1 MTLVCQKNLFSL
13 DPEVS
18 YLNNAYRGPILRKS
32 EEVALR
38 DLEGMRKPYLVQP
51 EDFFLGVDRV
61 KGLFAQLINSQ
72 KEQIALVPS
81 TSYGFAVALN
91 NLDKSS
97 RKKAIS
103 VSDEFPSGFFSLKKW
118 TEEIEG
124 ELVIIHPDSR
134 SETLGANWNERILQ
148 AIDRETAVVLISSVH
163 WMNGVAFDLEE
174 IGKKCRENGTVFIV
188 DGTQSVGMQSMD
200 VQRFGID
207 ALICATYKWL
217 LGPYSLALAY
227 FGERFNA
234 GKPLEESWMNRT
246 NSRNFSGLTDYQE
259 TYLPGAARYDV
270 GETSHF
276 LTLPILEQ
284 SLIQILEW
292 TPEAMLVY
300 ARKLKKRLAEFQK
313 ERGLHLSM
321 DRFQADHL
329 FALTLPHGTDPQ
341 EVKRQLE
348 QAMVY
353 VSVRG
358 TSLRVSVN
366 VFNEE
371 KDVERL
377 KEALDSRK

>member
-1 MTLVCQKNLFSL
+1 MTLPCQKSLFSL
-13 DPEVS
+13 DSEVS
-18 YLNNAYRGPILRKS
+18 YLNNAYRGPILKKS
-32 EEVALR
+32 EEAALR

-51 EDFFLGVDRV
+51 EDFFSGVDRV
-61 KGLFAQLINSQ
+61 KGLFANLIHGQ
-72 KEQIALVPS
+72 RQQVAIVPS

-91 NLDKSS
+91 NLDNCS
-97 RKKAIS
+97 RKKAIA
-103 VSDEFPSGFFSLKKW
+103 VSDEFPSGYFSLKKW
-118 TEEIEG
+118 TEENKG
-124 ELVIIHPDSR
+124 ELVVIHPDSNA
-134 SETLGANWNERILQ
+134 ETLGVDWNERVLQ
-148 AIDRETAVVLISSVH
+148 SIDEDTAVVLISSVH
-163 WMNGVAFDLEE
+163 WMNGVAFDMES
-174 IGKKCRENGTVFIV
+174 IGKKCKETGTVFIV
-188 DGTQSVGMQSMD
+188 DGTQSVGILPMD
-200 VQRFGID
+200 VKRFGID

-227 FGERFNA
+227 FGERLNS

-284 SLIQILEW
+284 SLLQILEW
-292 TPEAMLVY
+292 TPEAMVVY
-300 ARKLKKRLAEFQK
+300 ARELKKRLAEFQQ

-321 DRFQADHL
+321 DRYHADHL

-348 QAMVY
+348 QAKVY

-377 KEALDSRK
+377 KGALIS

>member
-18 YLNNAYRGPILRKS
+18 YLNNAYRGPILKKS
-32 EEVALR
+32 EEAAIR
-38 DLEGMRKPYLVQP
+38 ELEGMRKPYLVQP

-81 TSYGFAVALN
+81 TSYGFSVALN
-91 NLDKSS
+91 NLISAS
-97 RKKAIS
+97 GKKAIA
-103 VSDEFPSGFFSLKKW
+103 VRDEFPSGYFSLKKW
-118 TEEIEG
+118 TDENEG
-124 ELVIIHPDSR
+124 KLVIIHPDSR
-134 SETLGANWNERILQ
+134 SETFGADWNERVLQ
-148 AIDRETAVVLISSVH
+148 AIDEDTAVVLISSVH
-163 WMNGVAFDLEE
+163 WMNGVAFDLEA
-174 IGKKCRENGTVFIV
+174 IGKKCRENGAVFIV
-188 DGTQSVGMQSMD
+188 DGTQSVGMQPMD
-200 VQRFGID
+200 VKRFGID

-227 FGERFNA
+227 FGERFNS

-300 ARKLKKRLAEFQK
+300 ARKLKKRLAEFQQ

-321 DRFQADHL
+321 DRYHADHL

-348 QAMVY
+348 RAKVY

-358 TSLRVSVN
+358 TSLRISVN

-377 KEALDSRK
+377 KEALIS

>member
-1 MTLVCQKNLFSL
+1 MTLVCQKSLFSL
-13 DPEVS
+13 DSDVS

-32 EEVALR
+32 EEAALR
-38 DLEGMRKPYLVQP
+38 DLEGMRKPYLVQS

-61 KGLFAQLINSQ
+61 KSLFAQLIHSQ

-91 NLDKSS
+91 NMISAS
-97 RKKAIS
+97 GKKAIT
-103 VSDEFPSGFFSLKKW
+103 VSDEFPSGYFSLKNWAEANDGK
-118 TEEIEG
+118 
-124 ELVIIHPDSR
+124 LVVIHPDSK
-134 SETLGANWNERILQ
+134 SESFGADWNERILQ
-148 AIDRETAVVLISSVH
+148 AIDGETSVVLISSVH
-163 WMNGVAFDLEE
+163 WMNGVAFDLEA
-174 IGKKCRENGTVFIV
+174 IGKKCCENGAVFIV
-188 DGTQSVGMQSMD
+188 DGTQSVGMQPMD
-200 VQRFGID
+200 VERFGID

-227 FGERFNA
+227 FGERFNS

-259 TYLPGAARYDV
+259 TYLPGAAKYDV

-292 TPEAMLVY
+292 TPEAMLSY
-300 ARKLKKRLAEFQK
+300 ARGLKEKLAEFQL

-321 DRFQADHL
+321 DRHSSDHL
-329 FALTLPHGTDPQ
+329 FALTLPTGSDPQ
-341 EVKRQLE
+341 QVKKQLE
-348 QAMVY
+348 QAKVF

-377 KEALDSRK
+377 KGALIS